1 MDREKDCVYFDD
13 SNSTNRILDVLEEE
27 RPKII
32 CIDEIDNPKPFQN
45 KLLNLMENGHV
56 KVDQK
61 NCQYDFEL
69 EGLKVFATANEINR
83 LAKPLQSRFR
93 LLSNE

>member
-1 MDREKDCVYFDD
+1 MDREKDCVYFHG

-32 CIDEIDNPKPFQN
+32 CIDEIDKLPRVFQS
-45 KLLNLMENGHV
+45 KLLNLMENGRV

-61 NCQYDFEL
+61 NCSYDFEL
-69 EGLKVFATANEINR
+69 EGLKVFATANETDR
-83 LAKPLQSRFR
+83 LSKT
-93 LLSNE
+93 LLLLVP